1 MHCLSIDVMKKPNT
15 MKKKEIESQI
25 EEFEKQKLKAIKEQ
39 NYGHAALMRDK
50 VREMM
55 YKLREA

>member
-1 MHCLSIDVMKKPNT
+1 MNKPKA
-15 MKKKEIESQI
+15 MKKKEIEIQI